1 MKDTFEKLEIP
12 NYKHQIPKHFFL
24 EFGIWSLG
32 FGAFCFLEF
41 GIWSLVPFV
50 FWNLEFGASLLFGFW
65 DLLYF

>member
-24 EFGIWSLG
+24 EFGIWG
-32 FGAFCFLEF
+32 
-41 GIWSLVPFV
+41 LVPFV
-50 FWNLEFGASLLFGFW
+50 FWNLEFGASLLFGIW